1 MRQSQLFRQTLR
13 ENPKDETSVNAQL
26 LERGG
31 FVYKN
36 SAGVYSYLPLGFR
49 VFEKIANIIRE
60 EMNAINGQEMFMPA
74 LVEKKYLDATGR
86 WDVPIGFEVMGKNE
100 KTAGFVMGWTHEEV
114 LTAIATKYINSY
126 KDLPFAA
133 YQIQTKF
140 RNEPRAKSGLLRGR
154 EFIMKDLYSFHSSE
168 TDLWNYYEEV
178 KAAYFKIFNRCG
190 LKSIYT
196 IAPGGVFT
204 SSNTHEFQVMSPVGE
219 DTILVCSKCAYA
231 ENKEI
236 SKLKNDGKCP
246 KCEGKIRMESAIEV
260 GNLFPLG
267 TKYSK
272 AFNLQFINSKGKK
285 EYVIMG
291 SYGIGL
297 GRVMGTAVEIHHDK
311 KGIIWPKTIAPFKV
325 HLIEISARGPLRN
338 KASETSIKKQAE
350 KIYKNLIDKGIEV
363 LYDDRDDKTAGE
375 KFIDADLIGIPW
387 RVVVSQKT
395 LEKDSLELK
404 ERNQDK
410 TKLIEISKFH
420 NFNI

>member
-1 MRQSQLFRQTLR
+1 MRQSQLFGQTLR
-13 ENPKDETSVNAQL
+13 ENPKDETSINAQL

-36 SAGVYSYLPLGFR
+36 SAGIYSYLPLGWR
-49 VFEKIANIIRE
+49 VLEKIANIIRE
-60 EMNAINGQEMFMPA
+60 EINAIGGQEMLMPA
-74 LVEKKYLDATGR
+74 LVEKKYLDATNR
-86 WDVPIGFEVMGKNE
+86 WDVPIGFEAKGKNE

-114 LTAIATKYINSY
+114 LTAIAKKYINSY

-140 RNEPRAKSGLLRGR
+140 RNEARAKSGLLRTR

-168 TDLWNYYEEV
+168 KDLWNYYEKV

-196 IAPGGVFT
+196 LAPGGVFT
-204 SSNTHEFQVMSPVGE
+204 ASNTHEFQVISPVGE
-219 DTILVCSKCAYA
+219 DTILVCSKCEYA

-236 SKLKNDGKCP
+236 SKFKNGGKCP
-246 KCEGKIRMESAIEV
+246 KCKGEIRMESAIEV

-267 TKYSK
+267 AKYSK
-272 AFNLQFINSKGKK
+272 AFNLQFINSKGKR

-325 HLIEISARGPLRN
+325 HLIEISARDE
-338 KASETSIKKQAE
+338 ASIKKQAE

-363 LYDDRDDKTAGE
+363 LYDDRNDKTAGE
-375 KFIDADLIGIPW
+375 KFADADLIGIPW
-387 RVVVSQKT
+387 RAVVSQKT
-395 LEKDSLELK
+395 LGKDSFELK
-404 ERNQDK
+404 QRNQKK
-410 TKLIEISKFH
+410 TKLIKISESKNLEF
-420 NFNI
+420 